1 MKRVLAIL
9 VEDRPGVLTRV
20 SGLFSRRGYNI
31 QNIAVGRTIEPGI
44 SRMTVTLEA
53 DRLTVEQIVKQ
64 LNKLVN
70 VLKVN
75 DLTDEPSVGRELM
88 LVKVKAEPE
97 RRSDIQQMVTTFRA
111 KIIDVS
117 PNSMIVEVT
126 GDESKLQAFI
136 LMMQEFGIKEI
147 ACTGNVSLLRGSR
160 TTRTVEESWKVGK

>member
-31 QNIAVGRTIEPGI
+31 QNIAVGSTIEPGI

-88 LVKVKAEPE
+88 LLKVKAEPE
-97 RRSDIQQMVTTFRA
+97 KRSDIQQMVNTFRA
-111 KIIDVS
+111 KIIDLS

-126 GDESKLQAFI
+126 GDEPKLQAFM

-147 ACTGNVSLLRGSR
+147 ACTGNVALLRGSR
-160 TTRTVEESWKVGK
+160 ITRTVDS

>member
-31 QNIAVGRTIEPGI
+31 QNIAVGSTIEPGI

-88 LVKVKAEPE
+88 LLKVKAEPE
-97 RRSDIQQMVTTFRA
+97 KRSDIQQMVNTFRA
-111 KIIDVS
+111 KIIDLS

-126 GDESKLQAFI
+126 GDEPKLQAFM

-147 ACTGNVSLLRGSR
+147 ACTGNVALLRGAR
-160 TTRTVEESWKVGK
+160 ITRTVDS

>member
-1 MKRVLAIL
+1 VKRVLAIL

-88 LVKVKAEPE
+88 LLKVKAEPE
-97 RRSDIQQMVTTFRA
+97 RRTDIQQMVNTFRA

-117 PNSMIVEVT
+117 PDSMIVEVT
-126 GDESKLQAFI
+126 GDEPKLQAFM

-147 ACTGNVSLLRGSR
+147 ACTGNVALLRGARISR
-160 TTRTVEESWKVGK
+160 MVDG

>member
-1 MKRVLAIL
+1 MKRILAIL

-44 SRMTVTLEA
+44 SRMTVTVEA
-53 DRLTVEQIVKQ
+53 DRLTVEQVVKQ

-70 VLKVN
+70 VLKVS
-75 DLTDEPSVGRELM
+75 DLTDESSVGRELM
-88 LVKVKAEPE
+88 LIKVKAEPE
-97 RRSDIQQMVTTFRA
+97 KRSDIQQMVATFRA

-117 PNSMIVEVT
+117 PDSMIVEVT
-126 GDESKLQAFI
+126 GDEGKLQAFM

-147 ACTGNVSLLRGSR
+147 ASTGNVSLLRGGR
-160 TTRTVEESWKVGK
+160 TTREARG